1 MAWKTMLSSKE
12 SNAFCLVLHWIAFL
26 STIQSFGLMSDAEFI
41 VWPFLYIF
49 CISFPFCIALLYSE
63 ISKKLDR
70 RKKNAP
76 FLYDALGEFALSL

>member
-1 MAWKTMLSSKE
+1 
-12 SNAFCLVLHWIAFL
+12 
-26 STIQSFGLMSDAEFI
+26 MSDAEFI